1 MDWYYPVLAGVLTGS
16 EARARLALR
25 RRVFVHEGEGVRCVS
40 NQDWVT
46 TAETCECAMAYL
58 AAGDRAAAMTL
69 FEWAQR
75 LREPDGS
82 YLTGR
87 AFPANVSYPDQECTT
102 YSAAAVLLAADALA
116 GDSPTSGLFVDASTF
131 DFALANCKTKSAI
144 HIPLLIRC
152 KRAASATA
160 NAARVTTSM
169 LRLRCDSASPR
180 RKANR
185 AHGGRKQSQRPR
197 ESAGS
202 LMIGLPLDRSPVRGR
217 GRVVPRRRVPSRC
230 RLPPPT

>member
-16 EARARLALR
+16 EARARLASR
-25 RRVFVHEGEGVRCVS
+25 RGVFVHEGEGVRCVS

-116 GDSPTSGLFVDASTF
+116 GDSPTSGLFVD
-131 DFALANCKTKSAI
+131 L
-144 HIPLLIRC
+144 
-152 KRAASATA
+152 
-160 NAARVTTSM
+160 
-169 LRLRCDSASPR
+169 DSLPA
-180 RKANR
+180 
-185 AHGGRKQSQRPR
+185 
-197 ESAGS
+197 
-202 LMIGLPLDRSPVRGR
+202 PLDLDPVEEPARD
-217 GRVVPRRRVPSRC
+217 
-230 RLPPPT
+230 